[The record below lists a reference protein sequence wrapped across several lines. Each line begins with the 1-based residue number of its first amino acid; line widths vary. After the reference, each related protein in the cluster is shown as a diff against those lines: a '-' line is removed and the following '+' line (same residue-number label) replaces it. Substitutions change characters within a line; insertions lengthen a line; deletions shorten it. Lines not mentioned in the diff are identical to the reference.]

1 MEKSI
6 QQLVELGGRTAQDFG
21 VGRVLGQMLAL
32 LYFSETEKS
41 LDEMEESLGL
51 SKAAVSIAARDLEKL
66 GLLQRV
72 WRPNDRKSYYRTV
85 ENLGLALRHG
95 VLRQIESSMM
105 DIENVLGKL
114 QKDLNAS
121 EPTPDP
127 EHEFLVKRLRRAE
140 ELQARSKRMLN
151 SPLIKLLVR

>member
-1 MEKSI
+1 
-6 QQLVELGGRTAQDFG
+6 
-21 VGRVLGQMLAL
+21 
-32 LYFSETEKS
+32 
-41 LDEMEESLGL
+41 MEERLGL

-66 GLLQRV
+66 GLVQRV

-114 QKDLNAS
+114 HSEIEAS
-121 EPTPDP
+121 DSKLDPDRA
-127 EHEFLVKRLRRAE
+127 FLLQRLHRAE
-140 ELQARSKRMLN
+140 ELQNRSKRMLN
-151 SPLIKLLVR
+151 SPLLKLLVR